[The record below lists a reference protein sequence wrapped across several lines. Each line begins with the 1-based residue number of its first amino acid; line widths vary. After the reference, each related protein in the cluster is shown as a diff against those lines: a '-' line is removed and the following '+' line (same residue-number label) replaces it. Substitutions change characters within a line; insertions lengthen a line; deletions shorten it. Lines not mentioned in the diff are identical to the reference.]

1 MSSEYDPLLTALS
14 NRFGSHLKA
23 VVLFGSRAR
32 GDPSPDSD
40 HDIFV
45 VVEDLP
51 ADPLSRTG
59 LVRGSL
65 RYCLADLPG
74 AMNLH
79 AKTPAEFQADL
90 TPLYLDV
97 CADGICLFGADYFE
111 PLRNRG
117 LAALSASGMK
127 RKRVGGN
134 LFWMLSGNGPRNWEL
149 TWDGYRERP

>member
-1 MSSEYDPLLTALS
+1 MCREYDPLVKALS

-32 GDPSPDSD
+32 GDASPDSD
-40 HDIFV
+40 HDIFMV
-45 VVEDLP
+45 VDDLP
-51 ADPLSRTG
+51 VDPLSRTR
-59 LVRGSL
+59 LVRG
-65 RYCLADLPG
+65 CLQPLLVELPG

-97 CADGICLFGADYFE
+97 CVDGICLSGAGYFE
-111 PLRNRG
+111 PLRKRG

-127 RKRVGGN
+127 RKRVGGS
-134 LFWMLSGNGPRNWEL
+134 LCWMLAEDGPKNWEL
-149 TWDGYRERP
+149 TWEGYSERP